1 MNEFNKTL
9 IALKIE
15 QAKNKPCILCE
26 RIAGGA
32 GVFVPDEEFA
42 AKVGKPKNK
51 LRLFVY
57 PLCARCQK
65 KKNFPELVED
75 ILLADTLSRRNNIQN

>member
-1 MNEFNKTL
+1 MNKFDQQL

-15 QAKNKPCILCE
+15 QCKSKPCILCE
-26 RIAGGA
+26 KKSGGA
-32 GVFVPDEEFA
+32 GVFIPDEEFA
-42 AKVGKPKNK
+42 AKIGKPKKK

-57 PLCARCQK
+57 PLCSRCQK

-75 ILLADTLSRRNNIQN
+75 ILLADTLAKRNNVQN